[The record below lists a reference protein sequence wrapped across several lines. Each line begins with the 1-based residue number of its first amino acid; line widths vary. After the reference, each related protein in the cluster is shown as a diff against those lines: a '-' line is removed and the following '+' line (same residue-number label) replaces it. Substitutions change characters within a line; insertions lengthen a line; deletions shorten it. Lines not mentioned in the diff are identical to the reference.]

1 MAKFVLTESQYKRL
15 LEQGGSNSVAMDL
28 DIYTQPMA
36 TGTDN
41 GNLDAEDAVDDIISK
56 MEELKSMLK
65 SGKQVKPE
73 LKNMIYDGLDKINS
87 AFSNIKYQD

>member
-1 MAKFVLTESQYKRL
+1 MARFIITESQYQKL
-15 LEQGGSNSVAMDL
+15 IEQGGSNSVAMDL
-28 DIYTQPMA
+28 DIYSQPM
-36 TGTDN
+36 TTHTDN
-41 GNLDAEDAVDDIISK
+41 GNLDVEDAVDDIISK

-65 SGKQVKPE
+65 SGKPVNPE

>member
-1 MAKFVLTESQYKRL
+1 MRTILITEKQYRRL
-15 LEQGGSNSVAMDL
+15 LETGSNSAAMDL

-36 TGTDN
+36 THTDN

-65 SGKQVKPE
+65 SGKQVHPE
-73 LKNMIYDGLDKINS
+73 LKNRIFDGLDRINA
-87 AFSNIKYQD
+87 AFSNIKYED

>member
-1 MAKFVLTESQYKRL
+1 MSKFILTELQYKRL

-28 DIYTQPMA
+28 DIYTQPTA
-36 TGTDN
+36 IDTDN